1 MPVIDFSK
9 VFLNFDERDRL
20 PTVSIAWAQGSAW
33 LDKSLP
39 DTYVSKETLV
49 PCAG

>member
-1 MPVIDFSK
+1 MPVIDSSK
-9 VFLNFDERDRL
+9 TFDERDRL